1 MAGKC
6 LNGTAANS
14 ADFGITAKER
24 IKNGGGMMGVA
35 NKGLSE
41 IQSSNSKQ

>member
-1 MAGKC
+1 VAGKC

-14 ADFGITAKER
+14 ADFGITAMER
-24 IKNGGGMMGVA
+24 IKNGGGMMGVV

-41 IQSSNSKQ
+41 IQSPNSKR